1 MVDGGLAAGQ
11 GSSATHPL
19 DLQSQILKADGV
31 VLVAGTLALNRE
43 DHVQI
48 LAPARDKSSP
58 ALGRRN
64 LKATIEL
71 GYVVLAKKA
80 VGILHSLDATQ
91 PQLLR
96 QPSLPRGEVA
106 LAAAAR
112 LRGVVP
118 EHLHCQLAHSPSHLG
133 QPVGIDLTSGLGSK
147 PKMRAP
153 VTVRSAEQPL
163 LFDHLPHVP
172 HYSHLRSLFTH

>member
-31 VLVAGTLALNRE
+31 VLVHRTLALNRE
-43 DHVQI
+43 DQVQI

-80 VGILHSLDATQ
+80 VHILHTLDA
-91 PQLLR
+91 PHPHLLLH
-96 QPSLPRGEVA
+96 PSFPPA
-106 LAAAAR
+106 
-112 LRGVVP
+112 
-118 EHLHCQLAHSPSHLG
+118 
-133 QPVGIDLTSGLGSK
+133 
-147 PKMRAP
+147 
-153 VTVRSAEQPL
+153 
-163 LFDHLPHVP
+163 
-172 HYSHLRSLFTH
+172 